1 MTVTELS
8 HSMAHKTTAAMTSLN
23 GGTAFHSLHVSRFA
37 TLLFRAHAL
46 LYSFA
51 LFALLLHHFLYP
63 SSVLLLAADLVLSFL
78 WASAVPFRWCP
89 VRRKEFPDSLLRE
102 VGRDDLPAIDVF
114 VCTADPRREPPA
126 SVASTALSA
135 MAFDYPTDRLSVYL
149 SDDGGS
155 AVTLFAFMEAARFA
169 RYWLPFCKENAVV
182 KRSPEVYFEEESSDE
197 AGSKNLKHFHSPPA
211 FSFLVSEL
219 EYKLSIVKKKFY
231 SRGKFQSTTTKLN
244 AIHRHRHPLTPF
256 QWLDWVIRPTQIYL
270 HLQPMEVNS
279 HTLMDGRILISFS
292 NDTATRDNQPPYY
305 NSHDEEIQSEGGE
318 IIVVL
323 TEKHPSIDICLGY
336 EEDYSEIPAAATDK
350 EDYPYILLDDDDVVA
365 IWWRHIRQHPVEE
378 AGGGEGESTQLL
390 AVDRL
395 RERGRKGSGSAVVA
409 QCRRDQKSMAMRSRR

>member
-1 MTVTELS
+1 
-8 HSMAHKTTAAMTSLN
+8 MAHKTTAAMTSLN

-37 TLLFRAHAL
+37 TLLFRAH
-46 LYSFA
+46 
-51 LFALLLHHFLYP
+51 ALLLHHFLYP

-182 KRSPEVYFEEESSDE
+182 KRSPEVYFEEECSDE
-197 AGSKNLKHFHSPPA
+197 AGSKNLK
-211 FSFLVSEL
+211 
-219 EYKLSIVKKKFY
+219 
-231 SRGKFQSTTTKLN
+231 
-244 AIHRHRHPLTPF
+244 
-256 QWLDWVIRPTQIYL
+256 WLDWVIRPTQIYL

-292 NDTATRDNQPPYY
+292 NYTATRDNQPPYY

-318 IIVVL
+318 IITVL
-323 TEKHPSIDICLGY
+323 TEKHPGIDICLGY
-336 EEDYSEIPAAATDK
+336 EEDYSEIPAATTDK
-350 EDYPYILLDDDDVVA
+350 EDYPYIMVHRLTNTATILEQKTYGEHTSFLLVPKGVDLS
-365 IWWRHIRQHPVEE
+365 Q
-378 AGGGEGESTQLL
+378 STRLL
-390 AVDRL
+390 AGNGGCLTDDSWMMTMSSQSGGDTSVNILWKRPEVEKANRL
-395 RERGRKGSGSAVVA
+395 SCWRWIDCEKGAERAQVQRCSHSAGA
-409 QCRRDQKSMAMRSRR
+409 IRNLWR